1 MDMAPCC
8 LTTAYKVWSAMVPVN
23 GTVVEVAPVVLDT
36 HDTSYESVVIRKE
49 DGTFQEFED
58 LHAIPELSGFVQPKA
73 SGMFLFLNRPK
84 GWRLAFFYSDDGP
97 RAVDFD
103 AMREYL
109 EQAG

>member
-1 MDMAPCC
+1 I
-8 LTTAYKVWSAMVPVN
+8 T

-36 HDTSYESVVIRKE
+36 HDTSYESVVIRRE
-49 DGTFQEFED
+49 DGGFQEFED

-73 SGMFLFLNRPK
+73 SGTFLFLSMPN

-103 AMREYL
+103 AMREHL
-109 EQAG
+109 EEASELVAECR